1 MILVYGRDLSNG
13 TTDNKKLGSSE
24 MSMTKWISGFA
35 SKETRA
41 MLSYRELCDASPNFD
56 TY

>member
-41 MLSYRELCDASPNFD
+41 MLSYRELCDATPNFD